1 MMHDTAT
8 HSDSKVTYFWV
19 WGALL
24 FLTAVEVVL
33 GYRQVFQPV
42 RMLEV
47 LIILSVIKSALII
60 GYFMHLKFEKALMRW
75 MLMASVVACFIIMYF
90 FFLCPTRAT
99 IFLQSSTLV
108 AIGTVQATCLPA
120 LSAAM
125 DCQA

>member
-42 RMLEV
+42 RML
-47 LIILSVIKSALII
+47 SP
-60 GYFMHLKFEKALMRW
+60 W
-75 MLMASVVACFIIMYF
+75 
-90 FFLCPTRAT
+90 
-99 IFLQSSTLV
+99 
-108 AIGTVQATCLPA
+108 
-120 LSAAM
+120 
-125 DCQA
+125 